1 MNDPL
6 KLPDFG
12 KLLLV
17 TAIACCVSILI
28 SKKADAGQFSKIVA
42 IVVATDDG
50 QVTTIPVKPVDI
62 GPTELMAVKPQI
74 ASNPFR
80 KVNTTTKTT
89 RTVCG
94 PDGVCREV
102 EVAASASCPC
112 DCVDCTCNTPAAAP
126 AASTT
131 TTTTTTRVTSHAAS
145 NHYAGPV
152 RRVLGRVAKFV
163 VKGGPI
169 RQALRANRQSR
180 RGG

>member
-1 MNDPL
+1 MNDSL
-6 KLPDFG
+6 KPQDYG

-17 TAIACCVSILI
+17 TAIACCVSVLI

-50 QVTTIPVKPVDI
+50 QVVTIPVKPVDV

-80 KVNTTTKTT
+80 QVASVTKTT

-94 PDGVCREV
+94 PDGCEEV
-102 EVAASASCPC
+102 EVATSAGCPC
-112 DCVDCTCNTPAAAP
+112 DCPDCTCTPATSP
-126 AASTT
+126 ATT
-131 TTTTTTRVTSHAAS
+131 TTTTVTSHAAS
-145 NHYAGPV
+145 GNCAAGPV
-152 RRVLGRVAKFV
+152 RRVFGRAAGFI

-169 RQALRANRQSR
+169 RQALRANRRAR